1 MRDARYT
8 KHLAVFIDVARSGSF
23 SAVGRKRGL
32 TPSSIT
38 RQIDMLEAVI
48 GASLFVRS
56 TRGLKLTETG
66 DALFARA
73 VGILDALTDMHAE
86 ISSLSNSLQGVL
98 RVSCLPTFGK
108 LHILPWL
115 PELHQRYPGLRV
127 DLDLTERIT
136 NPSIERLDAAIRIG
150 QLKDSAL
157 FATRIATQR
166 WLVCASPAYLA
177 AHGMPASIDG
187 LAGHRIIDKLHDP
200 HAICWKRL
208 LDRAPLQTVTP
219 AFRCDDFDAL
229 RQAAVRGL
237 GLAFLPDWVVAAD
250 LQAQRL
256 QLVFGDPDPRRD
268 GIHLLRA
275 LPKMSAKL
283 EAFLQALQ
291 AHIGQCA
298 GWQQADSAAA
308 LSPPAR

>member
-8 KHLAVFIDVARSGSF
+8 QNLSIFIDVSRSGSF
-23 SAVGRKRGL
+23 SAVARKHGV

-38 RQIDMLEAVI
+38 RQIDILEAFI

-56 TRGLKLTETG
+56 TRGLTLTDTG
-66 DALFARA
+66 EALFMRA

-86 ISSLSNSLQGVL
+86 ISSLSDSLQGVL

-115 PELHQRYPGLRV
+115 PELKQRYPELRI

-150 QLKDSAL
+150 KLKDSAL
-157 FATRIATQR
+157 YATRVSTQR
-166 WLVCASPAYLA
+166 WAVCASPEYIA
-177 AHGMPASIDG
+177 AHGKPGELKD

-200 HAICWKRL
+200 DAICWKRI
-208 LDRAPLQTVTP
+208 LDKSSVHPTVS

-237 GLAFLPDWVVAAD
+237 GLAFLPDWVIASD
-250 LQAQRL
+250 LREQRL
-256 QLVFGDPDPRRD
+256 EVLFHEPEERVD
-268 GIHLLRA
+268 GIFVLRA
-275 LPKMSAKL
+275 LPKISAKL
-283 EAFLQALQ
+283 QVFIQALQ
-291 AHIGQCA
+291 AHIGMPA
-298 GWQQADSAAA
+298 YWERDEARPA
-308 LSPPAR
+308 LRLINK

>member
-8 KHLAVFIDVARSGSF
+8 QNLSIFIDVSRSGSF
-23 SAVGRKRGL
+23 SAVARKHGV

-38 RQIDMLEAVI
+38 RQIDILEAFI

-56 TRGLKLTETG
+56 TRGLTLTDTG
-66 DALFARA
+66 EALFMRA

-86 ISSLSNSLQGVL
+86 IGSLSNSLHGVL

-115 PELHQRYPGLRV
+115 PELKQRYPELRI

-150 QLKDSAL
+150 KLKDSAL
-157 FATRIATQR
+157 YATRVATQR
-166 WLVCASPAYLA
+166 WAVCASPDYIA
-177 AHGMPASIDG
+177 AHGKPGELKD

-200 HAICWKRL
+200 DAICWKRI
-208 LDRAPLQTVTP
+208 LDKSPVHPTVS

-237 GLAFLPDWVVAAD
+237 GLAFLPDWVIASD
-250 LQAQRL
+250 LREQRL
-256 QLVFGDPDPRRD
+256 EVLFHEPEERVD
-268 GIHLLRA
+268 GIFVLRA
-275 LPKMSAKL
+275 LPKISAKL
-283 EAFLQALQ
+283 QVFIQALQ
-291 AHIGQCA
+291 AHIGMPA
-298 GWQQADSAAA
+298 YWERDEARPA
-308 LSPPAR
+308 LRLINK